1 MNELVINILESMLN
15 DILNAAYVG
24 VGNDAKR
31 TTLVIDS
38 YIAQQRAMGVADE
51 IIIANLNDDLKTDRL
66 GLFKEFKN
74 ALRNR
79 TTGLVHQAASVGMV
93 SQYQST
99 GKPKEL
105 YSWQAI
111 ANGNDENSCNDCVE
125 RHGMED
131 TLDNWIAIGLPASG
145 FSRCGTRCRCMII
158 PTGVKKDK
166 PLKLVRNEFNRVIGI
181 E

>member
-1 MNELVINILESMLN
+1 MNELVIKIIESALEEILQ
-15 DILNAAYVG
+15 AAYVG

-31 TTLVIDS
+31 TVLVIDS

-66 GLFKEFKN
+66 GLFREFKN

-79 TTGLVHQAASVGMV
+79 TTGLVHQAASVGMAGV
-93 SQYQST
+93 YESK

-105 YSWQAI
+105 YRWQAI
-111 ANGNDENSCNDCVE
+111 SNGNDEHSCQDCVE
-125 RHGMED
+125 RHDQED
-131 TLDNWIAIGLPASG
+131 TLEGWTIVGLPASG

-158 PTGVKKDK
+158 PTGIKSK